1 MQSAPMSS
9 NESSRLKALLDYK
22 ILDTEPE
29 NAYDDLTRIAS
40 EICRT
45 PIALVSLVDTER
57 QWFKS
62 RVGLDARE
70 THRDLAFCAHAI
82 LQSDLFVVPD
92 TFKDQRFD
100 DNPLVTE
107 APNIRFYAGTP
118 LITPRGDAIGTLCVI
133 DREPRDLDE
142 GQKSALQALGR
153 QVVSL
158 LELRLNT
165 DRLERMNR
173 MRDRL
178 LVMLSHDLKSSFHT
192 MIGYGRALEKRID
205 RFSSEEIVDT
215 AKRVQSIGGRA
226 HQQLLAMLEW
236 AKEQVE
242 EQKSAP
248 ELIPVEEAL
257 QEAIS
262 VLQDVLEEK
271 GINIRV
277 ECPENIQ
284 GIWASRCLLVSCL
297 QNLLSN
303 AIKFS
308 HRGGKIELEVRENDY
323 AHEFWVR
330 DEGIG
335 MSEQI
340 RSKVFDTGSGYSG
353 AGTEGETGSGLGS
366 LLVKDFVV
374 SSGGELLVT
383 SEEGKGTEVRFS
395 IPKRNF

>member
-1 MQSAPMSS
+1 MQSAPKPT
-9 NESSRLKALLDYK
+9 NEASRLKALLDYK
-22 ILDTEPE
+22 VLDTEPE
-29 NAYDDLTRIAS
+29 SAYDDLTRIAS

-45 PIALVSLVDTER
+45 PIALVSLIDTER

-62 RVGLDARE
+62 RVGLDAEE

-118 LITPRGDAIGTLCVI
+118 LITPRGDALGTLCVI
-133 DREPRDLDE
+133 DREPRDLDD

-178 LVMLSHDLKSSFHT
+178 LVMLSHDLKSSFHA
-192 MIGYGRALEKRID
+192 MIGYGKALEKRID
-205 RFSSEEIVDT
+205 RFSPEDIVDT

-226 HQQLLAMLEW
+226 HQQLLGMLEW

-248 ELIPVEEAL
+248 ELIPIDEAF

-271 GINIRV
+271 GVNIRV
-277 ECPENIQ
+277 ECPEGIQ

-303 AIKFS
+303 AVKFS
-308 HRGGKIELEVRENDY
+308 HRGGKIDLEVSENDH
-323 AHEFWVR
+323 AHEFLVR
-330 DEGIG
+330 DQGMG
-335 MSEQI
+335 MSEVV
-340 RSKVFDTGSGYSG
+340 RAKVFDTGSGYSG
-353 AGTEGETGSGLGS
+353 TGTEGETGSGLGT

-374 SSGGELLVT
+374 SSGGELSVT
-383 SEEGKGTEVRFS
+383 SEEGCGTEVRFS
-395 IPKRNF
+395 IPKRRA